1 MALSPSDVNAPHF
14 WRLLNLGVYQGQE
27 NDLSKLCGKLKVRA
41 SRLNQSIH
49 VNFDEHCVLIG
60 AFGIWVGHGR
70 AVMLG
75 ARSSWYV
82 SSSFVSRHASVAFN
96 RAHLYRLPFISE
108 LSECF
113 IPASRESPVV
123 TF

>member
-49 VNFDEHCVLIG
+49 VNFEEHCVLIG

-75 ARSSWYV
+75 CSVQLVCIKFIRFQTCFCYV
-82 SSSFVSRHASVAFN
+82 
-96 RAHLYRLPFISE
+96 
-108 LSECF
+108 
-113 IPASRESPVV
+113 
-123 TF
+123 